1 MKKIIYFYNGRS
13 AMSYGIDLLKMKK
26 NSIILLPEI
35 ICDVAVKV
43 FLKKKLKVKFYK
55 LDNYFEPIW
64 SDINRYNFKNIS
76 AILMIHFFGYP
87 QKYSKFLNLAK
98 KKGIYLIEDNCH
110 SFPIQY
116 KKRTLGKIGHIG
128 IDSPRKLIDELY
140 SGGRLYINF
149 DLKTPPMKIQ
159 NFHVT
164 KKQIFKNKIKEK
176 FKKFYKLY
184 KFNGNRPKFEYPY
197 LYSDLDNDFSIKLI
211 DKKSFEKIKN
221 INLHNEYDKRK
232 IVYSKIDKFI
242 RKNNMKCIF
251 KLKKNLIPMYYV
263 AQTKNFEH
271 SKKIFNW
278 AWSNKV
284 QALSWPSFY
293 KKFKLNKNLYKRWQ
307 RYICFPLNQEISIIN
322 EKKI

>member
-13 AMSYGIDLLKMKK
+13 AMAYGIDLLKMKK
-26 NSIILLPEI
+26 NSIVLLPEI

-43 FLKKKLKVKFYK
+43 FLKRKLKVKFYK

-211 DKKSFEKIKN
+211 DKESFEKIKN

-232 IVYSKIDKFI
+232 IVYAKIDKFVK
-242 RKNNMKCIF
+242 KNNMKSIF

-307 RYICFPLNQEISIIN
+307 RYICFPLNQEISNIN